1 MDSTEDLAA
10 VNVLDDKMID
20 AINTIRK
27 NKKRPNETSIY
38 EFLIKNLEKANLNE
52 RLTSMSNNNRIRNKL
67 TNGKNSYFV
76 TNNKLSE
83 PNEDIEKQQLTDNE
97 TPPLKKIQLQISD
110 KLENLQKFCIH
121 ELSDVRAKIKIV
133 TCIKIP
139 ISLKTN

>member
-1 MDSTEDLAA
+1 MDSTEDLTA

-27 NKKRPNETSIY
+27 NKKRPDETSTY

-67 TNGKNSYFV
+67 TNGKNSYFI
-76 TNNKLSE
+76 TNNESSE

-97 TPPLKKIQLQISD
+97 TLPLKKSSCRYI
-110 KLENLQKFCIH
+110 
-121 ELSDVRAKIKIV
+121 R
-133 TCIKIP
+133 
-139 ISLKTN
+139 